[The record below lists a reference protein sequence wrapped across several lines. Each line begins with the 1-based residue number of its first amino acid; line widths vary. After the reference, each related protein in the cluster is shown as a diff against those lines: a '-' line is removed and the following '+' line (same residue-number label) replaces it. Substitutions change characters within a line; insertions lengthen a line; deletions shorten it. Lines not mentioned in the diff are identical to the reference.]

1 MGLYKVG
8 LFLHDPLQLQD
19 RQVVTAALGMEQR
32 LVILFYGLAGEIRTA
47 AVAWMEE
54 ER

>member
-19 RQVVTAALGMEQR
+19 RQVVAAALGMEQR
-32 LVILFYGLAGEIRTA
+32 LVILFMVWLAISSWPGFLWTSSR
-47 AVAWMEE
+47 
-54 ER
+54 